1 LGVTIE
7 NVRVDALKLIPV
19 GMFDADQVSVRRW
32 LSVIWPA
39 HGRNVEQGSEPDPG
53 CRPWLA

>member
-1 LGVTIE
+1 VTIE